1 MWNHFGEHV
10 LQWKAGEIVIETR
23 GSGRRM
29 SKILQ
34 TAGVVHVGAP
44 HGSASGRVVQAVKVV
59 LLCSK
64 LVRPD
69 PLEIRSRWDDVR
81 VVRHG
86 DAWELLLLLLL
97 GFDVGGHGVWE
108 CTIRRIEVFVGV
120 IVRLPE
126 SLGSPRR
133 RKCERRGAPSAL
145 TGILVGCGP
154 LLLVARVLLASWVSA
169 LVRHQIAPERE
180 LQAASTLNRLSAQ
193 LLVVPHVNLH
203 STVILSCLKHTCVR
217 AMLSKLQDTFECE

>member
-1 MWNHFGEHV
+1 MWNHFGEDV
-10 LQWKAGEIVIETR
+10 LLQWKAGEIVIETR
-23 GSGRRM
+23 ASGRRM
-29 SKILQ
+29 SHNVLQ

-44 HGSASGRVVQAVKVV
+44 HGSASDRVVQALKVV

-64 LVRPD
+64 LVRTH
-69 PLEIRSRWDDVR
+69 PLEIRSRWWDDVR
-81 VVRHG
+81 VVR
-86 DAWELLLLLLL
+86 LQLLL

-108 CTIRRIEVFVGV
+108 CTVRRIQVFMGV

-145 TGILVGCGP
+145 AGILVGCRP
-154 LLLVARVLLASWVSA
+154 LLRVARVLLASWVSA

-180 LQAASTLNRLSAQ
+180 L
-193 LLVVPHVNLH
+193 
-203 STVILSCLKHTCVR
+203 
-217 AMLSKLQDTFECE
+217 